1 MQRHKSIDIVNDK
14 ICIII
19 FYNLFKRQVCMSQKL
34 VYFFRNID
42 GDGDRNQD
50 KQRKEKRTQVLF

>member
-1 MQRHKSIDIVNDK
+1 
-14 ICIII
+14 
-19 FYNLFKRQVCMSQKL
+19 MSQKL